1 MTAPS
6 QVLKIR
12 RPDDW
17 HLHFRDGDMLKTV
30 VPYTSE
36 IYGRAIVMPNLAPP
50 VTTVDAAI
58 AYRQR
63 ILDAV
68 PAGHDFT
75 PLMTCYLT
83 DTLDP
88 NELER
93 GFNEGVFT
101 AAKLYPANATTNSTH
116 GVTSIDAIMPV
127 LERMEKLGMPLLVHG
142 EVTHADIDIF
152 DREARFIE
160 TVMEPLRQRLTSLK
174 VVFEHIT
181 TKDAAEY
188 VRDGNELLAATIT
201 PQHLMFN
208 RNHMLV
214 GGIRP
219 HLYCL
224 PILKRNVHQQALR
237 ELVASGFTRAFLGT
251 DSAPHAR
258 HRKESS
264 CGCAGCFNAPTALGS
279 YATVF
284 EEMNALDHFEAFCS
298 LNGPQFYGLPV
309 NETFIELERME
320 HLVPESIALE
330 DDTLVPF
337 LGGET
342 VRWSVNCI
350 NKQYIPQGATM
361 RIEVT
366 IAKTSPLPAGAID
379 ALAGELS
386 RRIQHH
392 FPDNEGNVTVR
403 YAGANNLSVIG
414 ATKEDKER
422 ISEIL
427 QETWESADDWFI
439 NE

>member
-17 HLHFRDGDMLKTV
+17 HLHLRDGDMLKTV

-36 IYGRAIVMPNLAPP
+36 IYARAIVMPNLAPP

-68 PAGHDFT
+68 PAGHSFT
-75 PLMTCYLT
+75 PLMTSYLT

-88 NELER
+88 DELER
-93 GFNEGVFT
+93 GFREGVFT
-101 AAKLYPANATTNSTH
+101 AAKLYPANATTNSSH
-116 GVTSIDAIMPV
+116 GVTSVDAIMPV

-160 TVMEPLRQRLTSLK
+160 TVMEPLRQRLPALK

-181 TKDAAEY
+181 TKDAADY
-188 VRDGNELLAATIT
+188 VREGNELLAATIT

-237 ELVASGFTRAFLGT
+237 ELVASGFARAFLGT

-264 CGCAGCFNAPTALGS
+264 CGCAGCFNAPMALAS

-284 EEMNALDHFEAFCS
+284 EEMNALAHFEAFCS
-298 LNGPQFYGLPV
+298 LNGPRFYGLPV
-309 NETFIELERME
+309 NDTFVELVREER
-320 HLVPESIALE
+320 LVPESIHVA

-342 VRWSVNCI
+342 VRWSV
-350 NKQYIPQGATM
+350 KA
-361 RIEVT
+361 
-366 IAKTSPLPAGAID
+366 
-379 ALAGELS
+379 
-386 RRIQHH
+386 
-392 FPDNEGNVTVR
+392 
-403 YAGANNLSVIG
+403 
-414 ATKEDKER
+414 
-422 ISEIL
+422 
-427 QETWESADDWFI
+427 
-439 NE
+439 

>member
-1 MTAPS
+1 MTAQP

-17 HLHFRDGDMLKTV
+17 HVHLRDGDMLKTV

-36 IYGRAIVMPNLAPP
+36 TYGRAIVMPNLALP
-50 VTTVDAAI
+50 VTTVDAAL

-83 DTLDP
+83 DSLDP
-88 NELER
+88 NEIER
-93 GFNEGVFT
+93 GFREGVFT
-101 AAKLYPANATTNSTH
+101 AAKLYPANATTNSSH

-127 LERMEKLGMPLLVHG
+127 LERMQTLGMPLLVHG
-142 EVTHADIDIF
+142 EVTHAEIDIF

-160 TVMEPLRQRLTSLK
+160 TVMEPLRQRLPALK

-181 TKDAAEY
+181 TKDAADY
-188 VRDGNELLAATIT
+188 VREGNELLAATIT

-214 GGIRP
+214 GGVRP

-237 ELVASGFTRAFLGT
+237 ELVASGFERAFLGT

-258 HRKESS
+258 LRKETS
-264 CGCAGCFNAPTALGS
+264 CGCAGCFNAPTALAS

-284 EEMNALDHFEAFCS
+284 EEMNALAHFEAFCS
-298 LNGPQFYGLPV
+298 LNGPRFYGLPV
-309 NETFIELERME
+309 NEGYVELVRDEE
-320 HLVPESIALE
+320 QVPESIALS
-330 DDTLVPF
+330 DDTLIPF
-337 LGGET
+337 
-342 VRWSVNCI
+342 
-350 NKQYIPQGATM
+350 
-361 RIEVT
+361 
-366 IAKTSPLPAGAID
+366 
-379 ALAGELS
+379 LAGEQVNWRI
-386 RRIQHH
+386 RR
-392 FPDNEGNVTVR
+392 
-403 YAGANNLSVIG
+403 
-414 ATKEDKER
+414 
-422 ISEIL
+422 
-427 QETWESADDWFI
+427 
-439 NE
+439 